1 MCKTSLE
8 IKLCEILNL
17 SSLCA
22 FLCFHFIELF
32 NRNKK
37 VDYDNLIISTNFR
50 QYLKILFLQPKYVD
64 ILTFDI
70 CIISFLL
77 GNFSRSGASRAL
89 MHFILNSEVKPF
101 YQAWAM
107 CLEVLNCVVII
118 KFI

>member
-22 FLCFHFIELF
+22 FLYFHLLNCLTETRKLIII
-32 NRNKK
+32 
-37 VDYDNLIISTNFR
+37 NLIISTNIK

-64 ILTFDI
+64 LLTFDI